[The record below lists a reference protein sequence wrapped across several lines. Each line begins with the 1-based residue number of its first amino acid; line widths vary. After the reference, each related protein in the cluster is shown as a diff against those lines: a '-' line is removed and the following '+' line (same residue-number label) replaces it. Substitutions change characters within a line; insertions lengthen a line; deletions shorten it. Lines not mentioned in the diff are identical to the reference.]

1 LVWNQRTQGKGVV
14 MPDNEKMLRVSRKNP
29 CPICHKIDWCLF
41 AEEGSTAICQRVE
54 KGSVK
59 KCGDAGWLHILTDG
73 PMGHRRRSQRGFSV
87 KLGNNRPGRD
97 FMASQQQYSRQI
109 TSQQVNTLSQ
119 QLGVSSQSLKRLNVG
134 WDGEAYTF
142 PMSNAQGRII
152 GIRRR
157 FPNGRKTS
165 LIGSETGLF
174 VPTGLADDNLLLI
187 CEGPTDCAA
196 ALDLGFAAIGR
207 PSCNTGAKMVSKFA
221 FGQEVVIIA
230 DNDTPGRKG
239 AEALAKKLVLYC
251 KSVRVVYPSDKHKD
265 LRQWKQNGLTRKDL
279 QTAINESKQ
288 ISIGLSIKISKGKS

>member
-1 LVWNQRTQGKGVV
+1 

-29 CPICHKIDWCLF
+29 CPICHKIDWCLV
-41 AEEGSTAICQRVE
+41 AEDGSTAICQRIE
-54 KGSVK
+54 EGSVK
-59 KCGDAGWLHILTDG
+59 KCGDAGWLHILADG

-142 PMSNAQGRII
+142 PMSSAQGRII

-157 FPNGRKTS
+157 FPNGRKIS

-174 VPTGLADDNLLLI
+174 VPTGLAGSELLFI
-187 CEGPTDCAA
+187 CEGPTDTAA

-207 PSCNTGAKMVSKFA
+207 PNCNSKIDMIVEYCRGCSEIIIIGDNDKAGRDGAKRL
-221 FGQEVVIIA
+221 A
-230 DNDTPGRKG
+230 DT
-239 AEALAKKLVLYC
+239 LVLHC
-251 KSVRVVYPSDKHKD
+251 HSVKIIYPPDGTKD
-265 LRQWKQNGLTRKDL
+265 LRQWLQTGLTNQLLQEIIGKERELQITISFKD
-279 QTAINESKQ
+279 
-288 ISIGLSIKISKGKS
+288 